1 MIALTREPE
10 SLGLLLTVAQF
21 QWLSLLPDSNVIAV
35 TGWSSVEKNDKDEE
49 VWITL
54 DGGIT
59 WKDVTSNLRKACG
72 VVGLIRPGG
81 LQIIDLLE
89 NKVRS
94 LLIGTSTGVFVTF
107 IPLSVSDMGFDD
119 FSWKRLGSKGE
130 FPLVLTTSINYEHY
144 SDTVVAATFG
154 RGIFTLS
161 NAKETLLNIHFSTP
175 PAINGNKKM
184 KRVKETMSTPYF
196 PKQKN

>member
-1 MIALTREPE
+1 MKT
-10 SLGLLLTVAQF
+10 
-21 QWLSLLPDSNVIAV
+21 
-35 TGWSSVEKNDKDEE
+35 K
-49 VWITL
+49 L
-54 DGGIT
+54 D
-59 WKDVTSNLRKACG
+59 
-72 VVGLIRPGG
+72 
-81 LQIIDLLE
+81 
-89 NKVRS
+89 

-119 FSWKRLGSKGE
+119 FYGNRLGSKGE

-161 NAKETLLNIHFSTP
+161 NAKETLLNLHFSTP
-175 PAINGNKKM
+175 PAINSNKKM